1 MRRNDSLNH
10 SLEQLEKA
18 AEELEAQKED
28 DRVKLEEIYRLKKN
42 LKGLDAITAE
52 DFTQSIINLFIDR
65 IYAEPVDERQMKLK
79 IVLNTG
85 DTRNRVY
92 EKQACGGGKDGVRS
106 GHTMKKMIEAQEKM
120 MAEKNQG

>member
-42 LKGLDAITAE
+42 LKGLDRITAE

-92 EKQACGGGKDGVRS
+92 EKQTCGGGKDGVRS
-106 GHTMKKMIEAQEKM
+106 GNTMKKMIEAQEKM